1 MKDYKVTVIN
11 SLDEFKTL
19 AGQWN
24 ELLARSLSNNVFL
37 TWEWQYSWAECFLK
51 DGRQLFTLTV
61 YRDDKLVG
69 IAPFY
74 LRLFRI
80 SGLPIKQIEFLGT
93 PEGDCDY
100 LDVIMSKGDEAA
112 VSKTLYDFLF
122 SEARQLWDCLK
133 LIDIRS
139 DSLFLLHLMNCVE
152 EEGKYMEIT
161 RGSFCPFVPL
171 PSTGEQFYKTL
182 SSNRR
187 EQFRRHLKLLMESG
201 NVRHLSFAS
210 SDEATMLDELFTFYE
225 HEKQITNA
233 PPIALIKRLLHN
245 SGGRNALQLNLLTS
259 DNKIIAGLLHLCHE
273 KAMYMYLMA
282 VNKAFNPAIS
292 IGNVLV
298 GLSIEK
304 AIERGFC
311 VYDFLKGE
319 EAYKFHWASGF
330 NTSQSIFL
338 VRRKAA
344 SLVLALGRLLKN
356 SAKLLLR

>member
-1 MKDYKVTVIN
+1 MKDYKVTIIS
-11 SLDEFKTL
+11 SLDELKRL

-24 ELLARSLSNNVFL
+24 ELLARSFANNIFL
-37 TWEWQYSWAECFLK
+37 TWEWQYSWTECFLK
-51 DGRQLFTLTV
+51 DGKQLCTLAV
-61 YRDDKLVG
+61 YHDDKLVG

-74 LRLFRI
+74 LRSFRI

-100 LDVIMSKGDEAA
+100 LDVIISKGEEAA
-112 VSKTLYDFLF
+112 ITKALYEFLF
-122 SEARQLWDCLK
+122 SEASDLWDCLK
-133 LIDIRS
+133 LIDFRS
-139 DSLFLLHLMNCVE
+139 DSLFLLHLMNCIE
-152 EEGKYMEIT
+152 EQGKYMEIT
-161 RGSFCPFVPL
+161 RGSFCPYVSL

-187 EQFRRHLKLLMESG
+187 EQYRRHLKLLMESG
-201 NVRHLSFAS
+201 NVKHLSYAS
-210 SDEATMLDELFTFYE
+210 TEDSNILDEFFTFYE
-225 HEKQITNA
+225 REKQLASNTPA
-233 PPIALIKRLLHN
+233 MLIKRLLHD
-245 SGGRNALQLNLLTS
+245 SGDRNVLQLDLLTS
-259 DNKIIAGLLHLCHE
+259 DNSIIAGLLHLCHE
-273 KAMYMYLMA
+273 KTMYMYLMA
-282 VNKAFNPAIS
+282 VNKAYNPGIS

-319 EAYKFHWASGF
+319 EAYKLHWANGF

-338 VRRKAA
+338 AQRKAA
-344 SLVLALGRLLKN
+344 PLLLALGRLAKY